1 MKVTAL
7 VLGVAITHAVCLLG
21 DAIAEGVT
29 QASGRVTQASGDE
42 RRFVIIQVNHL
53 KKKAGNSNA
62 VAHA

>member
-7 VLGVAITHAVCLLG
+7 VLGVAIAHAVCQLG
-21 DAIAEGVT
+21 DAIAEGV
-29 QASGRVTQASGDE
+29 AQASGDE

-62 VAHA
+62 VAYT